1 MFSLSFLYF
10 PFSLPVLP
18 STGPTPGWTILSLTP
33 STTPDYT
40 AKLCG
45 RFVSHLF
52 ACPDVPLPWHLPL
65 PVQPQLDHFIVYALH
80 HTRLH
85 SEALW
90 SLRLSSLC
98 LPRRPPP
105 PAPPSTGPTPVGPFY
120 HLRPPPHGTVTSPL
134 SFTSTFSPSPS
145 TLPQHS
151 EGPLTSL
158 PFQHLPLSP
167 PPSPP
172 MVPHPLPVAATN
184 TNTDAHTDTNLDL
197 GPRPTG
203 TLELPTLMSQSL
215 ASPVV
220 RYSSLTES
228 ERMTL
233 SSGPFPSIRD
243 LDPMIESRCGQL
255 CSLVV
260 PPEGRVGQCKAL
272 HDTYSLPTAHLRWTS
287 SRRNARPLA
296 VYFQ

>member
-10 PFSLPVLP
+10 PFSLPVPP
-18 STGPTPGWTILSLTP
+18 STGPTPSWTILSLTP

-65 PVQPQLDHFIVYALH
+65 PVHPQLDHFIVYALH

-120 HLRPPPHGTVTSPL
+120 RLRPPPHPTAKLCGRFVASSPIFLLALTSPL
-134 SFTSTFSPSPS
+134 PALSLSPSD
-145 TLPQHS
+145 
-151 EGPLTSL
+151 L
-158 PFQHLPLSP
+158 PFLRPYFPRSP
-167 PPSPP
+167 S
-172 MVPHPLPVAATN
+172 
-184 TNTDAHTDTNLDL
+184 
-197 GPRPTG
+197 
-203 TLELPTLMSQSL
+203 S
-215 ASPVV
+215 
-220 RYSSLTES
+220 SSLTF
-228 ERMTL
+228 T
-233 SSGPFPSIRD
+233 
-243 LDPMIESRCGQL
+243 
-255 CSLVV
+255 LVV
-260 PPEGRVGQCKAL
+260 
-272 HDTYSLPTAHLRWTS
+272 
-287 SRRNARPLA
+287 
-296 VYFQ
+296 